1 MRAPAQV
8 QHPRNPGEQDAAD
21 TLRGANPIHTGI
33 AKELHIRMN
42 RIATVATLAV
52 AVASVGL
59 SPALFAQAS
68 PTPAAT
74 APAAPVKPE
83 AIPAKIA
90 LISFEQAVFAT
101 NEGQKAINDLSAKYQ
116 PQKTK
121 IDGEAKEVDSL
132 KQQLQSQ
139 PNLSDAEKANRVR
152 TIDTKEKQLQR
163 DGEDASAAYQQELQE
178 IYGRIAQK
186 VNGTLQTYAA
196 QNGFTLT
203 LDVSGQQSN
212 ILQADTRTDIT
223 RAVIDAYN
231 ATSGVPAQPASA
243 SAPAGPAPRTTAP
256 RTAPRA
262 TTPRQ

>member
-1 MRAPAQV
+1 MS
-8 QHPRNPGEQDAAD
+8 
-21 TLRGANPIHTGI
+21 
-33 AKELHIRMN
+33 
-42 RIATVATLAV
+42 TLAV
-52 AVASVGL
+52 AVVSLGY
-59 SPALFAQAS
+59 STALFAQAS
-68 PTPAAT
+68 PQPAAT
-74 APAAPVKPE
+74 AAAPKPE

-101 NEGQKAINDLSAKYQ
+101 NEGQKAVNDLATKYQ
-116 PQKTK
+116 PQKAK

-139 PNLSDAEKANRVR
+139 PNLSDAEKATRVR

-186 VNGTLQTYAA
+186 VNGTLQTYAS

-231 ATSGVPAQPASA
+231 TSSGVPAQPAGA
-243 SAPAGPAPRTTAP
+243 SAPTGPAPRPAAP
-256 RTAPRA
+256 RVTPRPAAPR
-262 TTPRQ
+262 Q

>member
-1 MRAPAQV
+1 MLVHTDSSRK
-8 QHPRNPGEQDAAD
+8 PGEQDAAIP
-21 TLRGANPIHTGI
+21 LRGANQIPAWI

-52 AVASVGL
+52 AVASVGF
-59 SPALFAQAS
+59 SSALFAQAS
-68 PTPAAT
+68 PTPAAA
-74 APAAPVKPE
+74 APAAPAKPE
-83 AIPAKIA
+83 AINAKIA

-178 IYGRIAQK
+178 VYGRIAQK

-223 RAVIDAYN
+223 RAVIEAYN
-231 ATSGVPAQPASA
+231 AASGVPSQPTA
-243 SAPAGPAPRTTAP
+243 SAPAP
-256 RTAPRA
+256 RTAPA
-262 TTPRQ
+262 TRTARPATGR

>member
-1 MRAPAQV
+1 
-8 QHPRNPGEQDAAD
+8 
-21 TLRGANPIHTGI
+21 
-33 AKELHIRMN
+33 MN
-42 RIATVATLAV
+42 RLATVSTLAV
-52 AVASVGL
+52 AVVSFGF
-59 SPALFAQAS
+59 STSLFAQAS
-68 PTPAAT
+68 PQPAAA
-74 APAAPVKPE
+74 APAPTAVKPE

-101 NEGQKAINDLSAKYQ
+101 NEGQKAVNDLATKYQ
-116 PQKTK
+116 PQKAK
-121 IDGEAKEVDSL
+121 IDTEAKEVDSL

-139 PNLSDAEKANRVR
+139 PNLSDAEKATRVR

-186 VNGTLQTYAA
+186 VNGTLQTYAG

-231 ATSGVPAQPASA
+231 TSSGVPAQPAGA
-243 SAPAGPAPRTTAP
+243 SAPTGPAPRTGAP
-256 RTAPRA
+256 RTAPRP
-262 TTPRQ
+262 TTPR

>member
-1 MRAPAQV
+1 
-8 QHPRNPGEQDAAD
+8 
-21 TLRGANPIHTGI
+21 
-33 AKELHIRMN
+33 MN

-52 AVASVGL
+52 AAISLGF
-59 SPALFAQAS
+59 STALFAQAS
-68 PTPAAT
+68 PQPAAGAAAA
-74 APAAPVKPE
+74 APAPQ

-90 LISFEQAVFAT
+90 LISFEQAVFST
-101 NEGQKAINDLSAKYQ
+101 NEGQKAVNDLATKYQ

-139 PNLSDAEKANRVR
+139 PNLSDAEKAVRVR

-178 IYGRIAQK
+178 VYGRIAQK
-186 VNGTLQTYAA
+186 VNGTLQTYAS

-212 ILQADTRTDIT
+212 ILQADSRSDIT

-231 ATSGVPAQPASA
+231 TSSGVPAQPAGA
-243 SAPAGPAPRTTAP
+243 SAPTGPAPRTAAP
-256 RTAPRA
+256 RTTPRPA
-262 TTPRQ
+262 TPRQ

>member
-1 MRAPAQV
+1 MRLYRYSIRP
-8 QHPRNPGEQDAAD
+8 NPGEQAAAH
-21 TLRGANPIHTGI
+21 TLRGANQIPTRI

-52 AVASVGL
+52 AVASFGM
-59 SPALFAQAS
+59 SPAIVAQAS
-68 PTPAAT
+68 PQPAA
-74 APAAPVKPE
+74 AAAPKPE

-116 PQKTK
+116 PQKSK

-186 VNGTLQTYAA
+186 VNGTLQTYAS

-223 RAVIDAYN
+223 RAVIEAYN
-231 ATSGVPAQPASA
+231 TSSGVPAQPAAAAPSA
-243 SAPAGPAPRTTAP
+243 PAPRTGAPRTAP
-256 RTAPRA
+256 RTAPR
-262 TTPRQ
+262 Q